1 MFVSKFSYVVR
12 VLCGAALI
20 LVITGCAHPI
30 NIAPD
35 LKSIRKNEASE
46 KSVNKVTYFFNE
58 DIDIEVITSAG
69 GGDKVRYKPYKD
81 LDVGIYKT
89 FSDIFKQTKLVKNSE
104 MAKDTDADYL
114 AAISITTDSSS
125 DSAFTWPPTTFVVNL
140 YAEFKNVKSGEKT
153 QIRSTGEGRADFY
166 EMKGEFNLSA
176 KRASEDLLKKFSS
189 AVLNSGVATN
199 KDSLNTKK

>member
-1 MFVSKFSYVVR
+1 MFVSKFGYVVR
-12 VLCGAALI
+12 ILCGAALVLI
-20 LVITGCAHPI
+20 ITGCAHPI

-35 LKSIRKNEASE
+35 LKNIRKNEVSE
-46 KSVNKVTYFFNE
+46 KSPNKITYYFNE
-58 DIDIEVITSAG
+58 DIEIEVITSAG

-81 LDVGIYKT
+81 LDVGVYKT

-125 DSAFTWPPTTFVVNL
+125 DSAFTWPPTTFVINL

-153 QIRSTGEGRADFY
+153 HIRSTGEGRADFY

-189 AVLNSGVATN
+189 AILSSGVVINTDSSKN
-199 KDSLNTKK
+199 KK